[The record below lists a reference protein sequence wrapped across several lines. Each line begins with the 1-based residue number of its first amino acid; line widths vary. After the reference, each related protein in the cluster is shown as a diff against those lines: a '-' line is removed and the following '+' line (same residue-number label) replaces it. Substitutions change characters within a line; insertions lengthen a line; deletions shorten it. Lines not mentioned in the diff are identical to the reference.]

1 MFRNLIINV
10 IFLLLQVWSTKK
22 HVCLFQLKSALRSRH
37 QSVGSYPGKNVQ
49 RKNTKFA
56 RLSLPRIAKKYASA
70 NHAQYAFLDLLPE
83 PSRIGN
89 DYDSH
94 HFTLLFYL

>member
-1 MFRNLIINV
+1 MLERKRWQEN
-10 IFLLLQVWSTKK
+10 TKVSK
-22 HVCLFQLKSALRSRH
+22 GHRH
-37 QSVGSYPGKNVQ
+37 YQETSWKYQGKNVQ

-56 RLSLPRIAKKYASA
+56 RPSLPRIAKRYASA